1 MTKFS
6 RIAILSAAVVAVFTL
21 WTGNKDETLTALPE
35 NIELP
40 ESIEEV
46 PTVAESLVMID
57 PKELDCLRRNI
68 YFEAGDQDMNGKE
81 AIAEVVFKRM
91 EVSNTRTFPKDVCS
105 VVYQRKQ
112 FSWTWLTNHI
122 PGLHNKLEVKAWEDS
137 RIAAEKALRGEL
149 NNLVGDSTHYYSKK
163 AMKRPPYWV
172 TANKRMVYITTIG
185 DHVFYRDS
193 KLKFG
198 TQS

>member
-1 MTKFS
+1 MTNKG
-6 RIAILSAAVVAVFTL
+6 RIAILSAAVIASFALWNGSKQNDTL
-21 WTGNKDETLTALPE
+21 SELPA

-40 ESIEEV
+40 DSIEEIEN
-46 PTVAESLVMID
+46 ASEKLVMID
-57 PKELDCLRRNI
+57 PKELDCMQRNI
-68 YFEAGDQDMNGKE
+68 YFEAGDQDMKGKE

-122 PGLHNKLEVKAWEDS
+122 PALHNELEVKAWNDS
-137 RIAAEKALRGEL
+137 RLAAEKALRGEL

-163 AMKRPPYWV
+163 AMKKPPYWV
-172 TANKRMVYITTIG
+172 TANNRMVYITTIG

-198 TQS
+198 I

>member
-1 MTKFS
+1 MTNKG
-6 RIAILSAAVVAVFTL
+6 RIAILSAAVIASFAL
-21 WTGNKDETLTALPE
+21 WNGSKQDETLTELPV

-40 ESIEEV
+40 DSIEDI
-46 PTVAESLVMID
+46 ESASEKLVMID
-57 PKELDCLRRNI
+57 PKELDCMQRNI
-68 YFEAGDQDMNGKE
+68 YFEAGDQDMKGKE

-122 PGLHNKLEVKAWEDS
+122 PKLHNSLEQKAWEDS

-163 AMKRPPYWV
+163 AMKKPPYWV

-193 KLKFG
+193 KLKFEI
-198 TQS
+198 